1 MTRAE
6 FIDRLKEGLVG
17 LPTATANDIIA
28 DYQTH
33 FDDGIAAGRTEAEV
47 AAALGDPIRLA
58 RELKAEAGI
67 QRWHQEKNPSAAA
80 AAVFAVLGL
89 GALDILIL
97 LPLLMGVVGTVFGF
111 FIAAIALFICGG
123 VIMVAGPF
131 AGFPGGPFA
140 AILMGLGLM
149 AGSVFIGA
157 LLAIFT
163 IWLVNGVVW
172 FARLHYRLLKPALE
186 SSPTQSTPASG
197 VSA

>member
-47 AAALGDPIRLA
+47 ASALGDPIRLA

-111 FIAAIALFICGG
+111 FIAAIGLFIGGG
-123 VIMVAGPF
+123 VVMVAGPF

-149 AGSVFIGA
+149 AGAVFIGA

-186 SSPTQSTPASG
+186 SSPVQPTSTSG